1 MRGRQHD
8 KSEKE
13 LTECVRNRRC
23 MPLMR
28 TDRKEMLLKRNPRR
42 KSGGG
47 REWCAAVLQLR

>member
-1 MRGRQHD
+1 
-8 KSEKE
+8 
-13 LTECVRNRRC
+13 
-23 MPLMR
+23 MR

>member
-1 MRGRQHD
+1 MRGRHD

-13 LTECVRNRRC
+13 LTECVRNRRR